1 MTRTRIWIYLV
12 VAVVALGVIL
22 PMITRVAS

>member
-12 VAVVALGVIL
+12 VAVLALGVIL
-22 PMITRVAS
+22 PTITRVAS

>member
-12 VAVVALGVIL
+12 VAVLGLGVIL
-22 PMITRVAS
+22 PTITRVAS